1 MNGAAIWLPIELPGA
16 LFSRLGRP
24 LIRGLWKPKR
34 ERRKFRMTELAPG
47 WDIVSRRT
55 NNRLRGLLAMAL
67 QMALTAEQG
76 IYSSVTWTIRQTST
90 GAIRGARAGED
101 CTESARSGLNCKEW
115 AHDA

>member
-1 MNGAAIWLPIELPGA
+1 LVNGAAIWLPIELPGA

-90 GAIRGARAGED
+90 GAIRKVTARSEARAREKIAQNLLD
-101 CTESARSGLNCKEW
+101 P
-115 AHDA
+115 D